1 LDFSG
6 DPGFTPARQ
15 AVACQVFA
23 DLSALLVAADDPYTD
38 APNPGAFVNIL
49 FLDFTAIPTPPPPN
63 ALAAASPFFS
73 WLDVPQDEPQLH
85 SIHDDYRPTPL
96 MNGVVD
102 GQVWKTINGGYD
114 SWYCHPVFK
123 FANVPGYFAHGYT
136 TVNWNAP
143 LPWFLGPTLP
153 VPAGQYDLY
162 SVLAHEAMHMLGFA
176 SGMDA
181 NLDCVFVGSEYVFRF
196 DTHVSQSG
204 SPLVLDPVLCDGSP
218 WTSNLSGSFNTTPGN
233 CSTEIVG
240 TPIYAPAAF
249 EPGSSLSHLEGT
261 CNGGIPFLMH
271 PNVNNPAGQSRIP
284 LQPEVDV
291 LCAIDYHTSAQY
303 GVAGSGW
310 DGTVDA
316 RTACG
321 SRLAGVDDIWI
332 DYVTHDYYRTTQ
344 GASITIDNF
353 LDNDQDMT
361 TGTGEPLGYEC
372 LEVEEGGAITA
383 QFNFPDPNPRFTFVA
398 DPGFVGW
405 GRISYRPKN
414 FVDGRTGNITHVFI
428 HIWPS
433 SACEVPNCNI
443 LNGGDFESVAFRNG
457 NIAPHDSYHQGGG
470 NSPDLFAFEPNGF
483 PLSTIGLRPPGW
495 YDFNS
500 LTAPSRFFVRCQ
512 NPGEIYPPSWNG
524 APLNERYAQVFCSTF
539 AANTS
544 REGLLFEVCKPLVPG
559 YTYTLEYQGK
569 NGGSCTGD
577 WMFYAFQDRPCNP
590 TQGIATFTAPNP
602 CGGAPVPY
610 QFPVPSAS
618 LNNAWQAVSNT
629 FVYSATFSADFI
641 VARSPVASADPAYL
655 LIDELVIRPK
665 ITADATIL
673 PSCIGQAS
681 GYIALDVHYYPGS
694 YSILWSNGAT
704 TATNSNLAAGTYTV
718 TITDTELGCAS
729 FTETFTVGSAPCG
742 DPFTLTKTVAPMPT
756 YAYAPVF
763 FTIEACNTTAN
774 AEAVTLTEQFP
785 AGFVMTGSTPALS
798 WPNVSVTL
806 PAGGCETYVINGY
819 FTTIGTDQNC
829 VTLDPVG
836 TGADVQACVQ
846 TQILEG
852 CPLVVYGNGGCDP
865 GSVVDMCL
873 GVHTVIPDVSAI
885 SYWIIYPNYLV
896 PPAPGALTTPV
907 ITSPFAISSA
917 TIGVPESLSWP
928 PGYMAVPVTVNFNPL
943 AQVSPPYGFFC
954 IDFAVGPGGVPAGV
968 NTAWTW
974 ASAISPN
981 ADPLLQH
988 WNHVAITT
996 GGSQAELWTQAYL
1009 IQFNGCPGLLM
1020 PDASF
1025 TIDQVLCTG
1034 QVSVSGTL
1042 TDPNAVHSWTWGD
1055 NRTTPT
1061 NGASSYTYN
1070 YFTSITD
1077 NQGWP
1082 VNPPIGPAAPGTYTI
1097 THTVILNGVASTST
1111 QQVTVA
1117 PCCVA
1122 ATVIPDGSLASV
1134 VGTVFSGT
1142 VDVQSQFIVDDD
1154 ALFQNCLVYMEPG
1167 AEIIV
1172 QNGWTLDIDNA
1183 SFTACNGVM
1192 WKSIT
1197 AENGSTVWIRRAYM
1211 DDAESTV
1218 AALDGSTVWI
1228 DGTQFHNNRVG
1239 VGIPDNGLPYNN
1251 VACWVSNSMFYS
1263 AGPMPQ
1269 PYQGQTTAVG
1279 SKGFAAVD
1287 VHSTSLDFTGG
1298 NNIIHSLSNGI
1309 VGHLSDMSVSGCQM
1323 FNIQPDAAYA
1333 YSGNGAGIYANGLM
1347 GWNTLKQQGY
1357 GMTGIPSF
1365 NGCRWGVYTEY
1376 MNVRSTDNRMLDMGT
1391 AYRVERSG
1399 YREVDILNNKVFTHF
1414 HGMELRANDGA
1425 AHVLVQDNDVTFGDA
1440 VCVACR
1446 GYTAILV
1453 TEGNYV
1459 APNSRILNNTI
1470 RFMNAPNSRFG
1481 IALTSADSW
1490 VVAENNVLMASNA
1503 FNFSGIQMAGCRRS
1517 EVSCNSITGAGG
1529 TYPLDAQSAIRNLM
1543 GREPLISC
1551 NDMDLTANGILFNGV
1566 AYNTDVRGNQFH
1578 NHRWPLHLDAT
1589 AIIDAQALK
1598 GNLWD
1603 PNAATPVWGAWY
1615 EVTPLQ
1621 AAAYRFWY
1629 NPITVGAQPPSW
1641 SPSNWFAFDPGVNYD
1656 CADHHGMHYC
1666 SQFGGERCG
1675 DCIRELDEKIAGD
1688 SLENDPYTEET
1699 KWMLSADLYKKLD
1712 DSPAL
1717 LDSLPELDAFYTA
1730 LQGSTTAAFKAI
1742 GDDQLALY
1750 DLDSSVV
1757 AQLQANQV
1765 QIDALMS
1772 LVKDGMEQLGD
1783 STLTPAQRQ
1792 GILVGLSGYRQNINN
1807 LSAWNASALQ
1817 LASTTKVLTAEGVKT
1832 ANAGIAT
1839 SELIETNEK
1848 AVNEVY
1854 LATVGKD
1861 VDSFTSIQADDLFA
1875 IANQCPRVGGNAV
1888 FKARSLYWL
1897 IDDSYDFDD
1906 QALCLQHGILVKS
1919 LTALPIN
1926 AVTVVPNP
1934 AVDEATLVLDRE
1946 LDEPGSFVVYD
1957 AVGAEV
1963 MRQVVPIEMP
1973 RLAFS
1978 TASLAPALYHY
1989 QVRGPSGVI
1998 GVGKLTIVR

>member
-1 LDFSG
+1 MG
-6 DPGFTPARQ
+6 PHENVQIVTNGNNTP
-15 AVACQVFA
+15 
-23 DLSALLVAADDPYTD
+23 DLCAADPSLI
-38 APNPGAFVNIL
+38 APNNWIEML
-49 FLDFTAIPTPPPPN
+49 NFTT
-63 ALAAASPFFS
+63 LETQCS
-73 WLDVPQDEPQLH
+73 
-85 SIHDDYRPTPL
+85 
-96 MNGVVD
+96 
-102 GQVWKTINGGYD
+102 GG
-114 SWYCHPVFK
+114 
-123 FANVPGYFAHGYT
+123 GI
-136 TVNWNAP
+136 
-143 LPWFLGPTLP
+143 
-153 VPAGQYDLY
+153 
-162 SVLAHEAMHMLGFA
+162 
-176 SGMDA
+176 
-181 NLDCVFVGSEYVFRF
+181 
-196 DTHVSQSG
+196 
-204 SPLVLDPVLCDGSP
+204 SPLGDSHNGWVLNSRYIDLAPAPTGAPWHEEVLFELCRP
-218 WTSNLSGSFNTTPGN
+218 LIPGN
-233 CSTEIVG
+233 TYSAEFWGRTG
-240 TPIYAPAAF
+240 
-249 EPGSSLSHLEGT
+249 GT
-261 CNGGIPFLMH
+261 CNGGI
-271 PNVNNPAGQSRIP
+271 R
-284 LQPEVDV
+284 
-291 LCAIDYHTSAQY
+291 
-303 GVAGSGW
+303 W
-310 DGTVDA
+310 
-316 RTACG
+316 
-321 SRLAGVDDIWI
+321 
-332 DYVTHDYYRTTQ
+332 
-344 GASITIDNF
+344 
-353 LDNDQDMT
+353 
-361 TGTGEPLGYEC
+361 
-372 LEVEEGGAITA
+372 
-383 QFNFPDPNPRFTFVA
+383 
-398 DPGFVGW
+398 
-405 GRISYRPKN
+405 
-414 FVDGRTGNITHVFI
+414 
-428 HIWPS
+428 
-433 SACEVPNCNI
+433 
-443 LNGGDFESVAFRNG
+443 
-457 NIAPHDSYHQGGG
+457 
-470 NSPDLFAFEPNGF
+470 
-483 PLSTIGLRPPGW
+483 
-495 YDFNS
+495 
-500 LTAPSRFFVRCQ
+500 
-512 NPGEIYPPSWNG
+512 
-524 APLNERYAQVFCSTF
+524 
-539 AANTS
+539 
-544 REGLLFEVCKPLVPG
+544 
-559 YTYTLEYQGK
+559 
-569 NGGSCTGD
+569 
-577 WMFYAFQDRPCNP
+577 YAFDTRPCNQSVEVTGVLP
-590 TQGIATFTAPNP
+590 SFTCNGVTHTGIPLTPAPVTFSGAWALHSATFTYPGPANANWVLAVAEAP
-602 CGGAPVPY
+602 APS
-610 QFPVPSAS
+610 PS
-618 LNNAWQAVSNT
+618 QEYVD
-629 FVYSATFSADFI
+629 DF
-641 VARSPVASADPAYL
+641 A
-655 LIDELVIRPK
+655 IRPE
-665 ITADATIL
+665 ITADATTL
-673 PSCIGQAS
+673 PSCIGQTTGS
-681 GYIALDVHYYPGS
+681 IALDIHYYPGS
-694 YSILWSNGAT
+694 YSILWSNGANS
-704 TATNSNLAAGTYTV
+704 ATITGLAAGSYTV
-718 TITDTELGCAS
+718 TITDTELGCAP
-729 FTETFTVGSAPCG
+729 FTQTYTVAGQPCG

-785 AGFVMTGSTPALS
+785 AGFVMTGSTPSLS
-798 WPNVSVTL
+798 WPNVTVTL

-819 FTTIGTDQNC
+819 FTTIGPDQNC
-829 VTLDPVG
+829 VTLDPI
-836 TGADVQACVQ
+836 GAGDDVQACVP

-852 CPLVVYGNGGCDP
+852 CPLVVYGDGGCLP
-865 GSVVDMCL
+865 GSTVDLCL
-873 GVHTVIPDVSAI
+873 GVHTIIPDVSAI
-885 SYWIIYPNYLV
+885 SYWIIYPDYMV

-907 ITSPFAISSA
+907 ITSPFTISSA
-917 TIGVPESLSWP
+917 SIGVPETLSWP
-928 PGYMAVPVTVNFNPL
+928 PGYMAVPVTVNFSPL

-954 IDFAVGPGGVPAGV
+954 IDFTVGPGGVPAGV

-974 ASAISPN
+974 ASALSPN
-981 ADPLLQH
+981 TDPLLQH

-1009 IQFNGCPGLLM
+1009 IEFDCPVINV

-1034 QVSVSGTL
+1034 EVTVSGSL
-1042 TDPNAVHSWTWGD
+1042 ADPNAVHSWTWGD
-1055 NRTTPT
+1055 NRTTPI
-1061 NGASSYTYN
+1061 NGAPTYTYN
-1070 YFTSITD
+1070 YFSTITD

-1082 VNPPIGPAAPGTYTI
+1082 VNPPIGPAPPGSYTI
-1097 THTVILNGVASTST
+1097 THTVVLNGVAASST
-1111 QQVTVA
+1111 QQVTVE
-1117 PCCVA
+1117 PCCQA
-1122 ATVIPDGSLASV
+1122 STVIPHGSLASV

-1142 VDVQSQFIVDDD
+1142 VDIQGQFFVDDD
-1154 ALFQNCLVYMEPG
+1154 VLFQNAQVYMEPG
-1167 AEIIV
+1167 AEIVV
-1172 QNGWTLDIDNA
+1172 QSGWTLDIDNS

-1197 AENGSTVWIRRAYM
+1197 AENGSTVRIRGSNM

-1218 AALDGSTVWI
+1218 AALDGSTIWV

-1239 VGIPDNGLPYNN
+1239 IGIPDVGGTYNN
-1251 VACWVSNSMFYS
+1251 VVCWVSNSTFYS
-1263 AGPMPQ
+1263 AGAMPQ

-1279 SKGFAAVD
+1279 GKGFAAVD
-1287 VHSTSLDFTGG
+1287 VHHTTLDFTGG

-1309 VGHLSDMSVSGCQM
+1309 VGHRSDMTVAECQM

-1333 YSGNGAGIYANGLM
+1333 YSGNGAGIYANGAKN
-1347 GWNTLKQQGY
+1347 WNTLKQQGY
-1357 GMTGIPSF
+1357 GMNSSMPSF

-1391 AYRVERSG
+1391 AYRVDRSG
-1399 YREVDILNNKVFTHF
+1399 YREVDILNNKVFTHL
-1414 HGMELRANDGA
+1414 HGMEFRFNDGA
-1425 AHVLVQDNDVTFGDA
+1425 AHILVQDNDITFGDA
-1440 VCVACR
+1440 QCDLCR

-1459 APNSRILNNTI
+1459 APDSRILNNTI
-1470 RFMNAPNSRFG
+1470 HFMNAPNSRFG

-1551 NDMDLTANGILFNGV
+1551 NEMDLTANGILFNGV

-1578 NHRWPLHLDAT
+1578 SHKWPLHLDAT
-1589 AIIDAQALK
+1589 AIIDAQTLK

-1666 SQFGGERCG
+1666 SQFGGERCK
-1675 DCIRELDEKIAGD
+1675 DCIRELDEKIASD
-1688 SLENDPYTEET
+1688 SLENNPYTEET

-1717 LDSLPELDAFYTA
+1717 LDSLPELDAFYTE

-1742 GDDQLALY
+1742 ADDQLTLY

-1765 QIDALMS
+1765 QVDALMS
-1772 LVKDGMEQLGD
+1772 LVKVGMEQLGD

-1848 AVNEVY
+1848 AVNEAY

-1861 VDSFTSIQADDLFA
+1861 VDSFTTTQADDLFA
-1875 IANQCPRVGGNAV
+1875 IANQCPMLGGNAV

-1906 QALCLQHGILVKS
+1906 QALCLQHGIMVKS
-1919 LTALPIN
+1919 LAAQPIN